1 MLRPMTA
8 IPRLALLALAAG
20 CASGSQTPAGAAST
34 PAASPPPQAVP
45 APQPTPAA
53 KAVARPQAA
62 PAAGARTTLSGIY
75 TLDQAKRGA
84 DVYAASCGS
93 CHSPSSHTG
102 NTFKAGWVG
111 RPLSELF
118 NYLSSEMPQNDPG
131 SLDMQQY
138 ADVTA
143 YILRLNAMPTGD
155 AELPPNADSLTTIQI
170 SLAPPS
176 SPAGKS
182 PHHH

>member
-1 MLRPMTA
+1 MPM
-8 IPRLALLALAAG
+8 PRLMITLRHLVLVAAAAG
-20 CASGSQTPAGAAST
+20 CASAPQPSVGTASSPATLPPSQSV
-34 PAASPPPQAVP
+34 PP
-45 APQPTPAA
+45 PQPTPAA
-53 KAVARPQAA
+53 KAVARPVA
-62 PAAGARTTLSGIY
+62 PAAARTTLSGIY

-111 RPLSELF
+111 RPLAELY

-131 SLDMQQY
+131 SLDAQQY

-155 AELPPNADSLTTIQI
+155 VELPANADSLTKIQI
-170 SLAPPS
+170 SPAPTT